1 MLWSVI
7 VGAGSVT
14 VVMTIPWAVR
24 GMGGRGSEGMTGDL
38 MGPPT
43 TTFRHLNTPIIV
55 AALRARRL
63 PPRGLLG
70 GGGAAAVE
78 RQSR

>member
-1 MLWSVI
+1 
-7 VGAGSVT
+7 
-14 VVMTIPWAVR
+14 
-24 GMGGRGSEGMTGDL
+24 MTGDL

-70 GGGAAAVE
+70 GGGAAAVD